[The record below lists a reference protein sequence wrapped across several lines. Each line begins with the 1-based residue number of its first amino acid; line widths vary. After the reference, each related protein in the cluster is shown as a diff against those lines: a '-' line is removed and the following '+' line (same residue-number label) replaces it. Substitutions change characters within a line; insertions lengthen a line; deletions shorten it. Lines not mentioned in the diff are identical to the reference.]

1 MLKKM
6 ALSALLALSTIVSAQ
21 INLDLDLIISDTITE
36 RHATGSV
43 VIDEN
48 VVTSIVFNSL
58 ESLIITVIAQ
68 EYEEAVTIQAQFF
81 QKMEDDSLV
90 PMTDEPLTV
99 QASSNEPG
107 TITINEPDN
116 NGSLVLVITPS
127 LVE

>member
-6 ALSALLALSTIVSAQ
+6 ALSSLLALSTIVSAQ

>member
-21 INLDLDLIISDTITE
+21 INLDLDLMISDTATE

-48 VVTSIVFNSL
+48 VVTSIIFNGL

-68 EYEEAVTIQAQFF
+68 ENEEGVTVQAQFF
-81 QKMEDDSLV
+81 QKMEDDELV
-90 PMTDEPLTV
+90 PMTEPLAV
-99 QASSNEPG
+99 QMARNEPG

-116 NGSLVLVITPS
+116 NGSLVLIITPS
-127 LVE
+127 FVE

>member
-6 ALSALLALSTIVSAQ
+6 ALSSLLALSTIVSAQ
-21 INLDLDLIISDTITE
+21 INLDLDLIISDTTTE